1 MDTKKGNSMPSEPDL
16 SNVAFYEKERKGIY
30 IHASL
35 LKGSP
40 FAPGDRFSVRTGK
53 TRLFAVT
60 IKRDDTGDIFYD
72 RHGIFIQRTRLVDML
87 MGGIFDKYVVTM
99 AQDPPGTITL
109 RPLEIVMDKSQ
120 KWF

>member
-1 MDTKKGNSMPSEPDL
+1 MSSEPDL
-16 SNVAFYEKERKGIY
+16 SNIAFYEKERKGIY
-30 IHASL
+30 IHANL
-35 LKGSP
+35 LKDSP

-53 TRLFAVT
+53 THLFAVT

-87 MGGIFDKYVVTM
+87 MGGIFDTYVVTI

>member
-1 MDTKKGNSMPSEPDL
+1 MPSETDL
-16 SNVAFYEKERKGIY
+16 SNIAFYEKERKGIY

-35 LKGSP
+35 LKDSP

-53 TRLFAVT
+53 TQLFTVT
-60 IKRDDTGDIFYD
+60 IKKDDTGDIFYD

>member
-1 MDTKKGNSMPSEPDL
+1 MMPSEPDL
-16 SNVAFYEKERKGIY
+16 SNIAFYEKERKGIY

-35 LKGSP
+35 LKDSP

-53 TRLFAVT
+53 THLFAVT